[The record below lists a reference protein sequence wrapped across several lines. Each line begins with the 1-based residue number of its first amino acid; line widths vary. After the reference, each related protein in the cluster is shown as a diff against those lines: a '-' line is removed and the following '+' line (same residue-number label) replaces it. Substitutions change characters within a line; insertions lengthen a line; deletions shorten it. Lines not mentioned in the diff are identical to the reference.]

1 MRFAR
6 FVFWIAGVIG
16 LVALT
21 PMYVLEARF
30 GHDYPPAVTHPEF
43 FYGFAGVAIAWQIG
57 FLIMGGNPIRYR
69 PLMLAAMFEKFSYAI
84 AIFVLALQNRIAAPL
99 VLTGALDLLF
109 GILFVMA
116 WLRTPKQS

>member
-6 FVFWIAGVIG
+6 IVFWIAGVVG
-16 LVALT
+16 LVVLA

-30 GHDYPPAVTHPEF
+30 GLDYPPAVTHPEF
-43 FYGFAGVAIAWQIG
+43 FYGFAGVSIAWQIA
-57 FLIMGGNPIRYR
+57 FLIIGGNSIRYR
-69 PLMLAAMFEKFSYAI
+69 PLMLAGIVEKFSYAV

-99 VLTGALDLLF
+99 VLTGAMDLLF

-116 WLRTPKQS
+116 WLRTPKHS